1 MPSHANVL
9 GVAVSALNM
18 ELALT
23 TIDQWIRSRQCQ
35 YVCVTGVHGVM
46 ESYREPAVRTIHNRA
61 GLVTPDGM
69 PLVWLLR
76 WAGFR
81 EADRVYGPDLMLE
94 VFARSK
100 ACRYRHFL
108 YGASAKTLEALR
120 TNLERRFPEAV
131 IVGTHSPPF
140 RALTSAE
147 GDAIVDRI
155 NHSGADIVW
164 VGLST
169 PAQERWMAE
178 YRTRLTSPVLIGV
191 GAAFDFH
198 AGTVRQAPRL
208 IQRSGLE
215 WAFRL
220 AMDPRRLWKR
230 YFTNNPQFI
239 GLVLA
244 QKLGLRRFPL

>member
-18 ELALT
+18 ELTLT
-23 TIDQWIRSRQCQ
+23 TIEQWVRSRQCQ

-108 YGASAKTLEALR
+108 YGASTQTLEALR
-120 TNLERRFPEAV
+120 ANLERRFPEAV

-155 NHSGADIVW
+155 NDSGADIVW

-178 YRTRLTSPVLIGV
+178 YRARLTSPVLIGV

-220 AMDPRRLWKR
+220 AMEPRRLWKR

-244 QKLGLRRFPL
+244 QKLGWRRFPL